1 MSTRRITRST
11 AKKAFTPDLEAF
23 FGQRNQ
29 RRFNPQ
35 VNVNYTLPALET
47 MATRQEADQIATI
60 ITSLFEE
67 QFTVSLYPG
76 GLGGIVF
83 SLAESPRVAKIFV
96 SEPNHNLRQ
105 LLSNNLTSYA
115 MTDKVTITPNYQREE
130 SSVLFLDLIQDP
142 KLDIVN
148 ILQENKFPVYAFR
161 VVNNYTP
168 FQQPGYVCTLE
179 ETGNP
184 KTNLLVCT
192 AQTKEG
198 KREFLDVDETW
209 LDGFINFIDKTLS
222 RIITSKEER
231 QNYLREDLLGFWV
244 QAFTNKTID
253 LNFNYEVL
261 EMFGD
266 RLMKAS
272 FADYLI
278 QRIPGIVEKELT
290 ELQNYYLTTVPQS
303 NLARDLGFA
312 PYIRVVGEVKA
323 KVLEDV
329 LEAFFGALF
338 RVSEEVAG
346 GRGYYNVFSMIV
358 SLYKEEP
365 LEKQLENV
373 KAGRDKTVF
382 IQSLAKLQL
391 GQAIEDFYEQDNLV
405 HFTVTLS
412 NKAREFFQTHG
423 ITVPKVVG
431 HGVGNSKKS
440 AESNAYSE
448 ALSLLREKGVTPEW
462 IKEQQSI
469 LTFDRPEYQPY
480 LPAARARL
488 QKEGFTQM
496 TFSTPVS
503 TTTKRECI
511 VQLIGHRPDK
521 TRQILATVEA
531 CNLKSG
537 RLEALKQYA
546 SGK

>member
-11 AKKAFTPDLEAF
+11 AKKAFTPDLEAY

-35 VNVNYTLPALET
+35 VNVNYTLPDLET

-67 QFTVSLYPG
+67 PFTVSLYPG

-96 SEPNHNLRQ
+96 SEPNYNLRQ

-115 MTDKVTITPNYQREE
+115 LTDKVTITPNYEREE
-130 SSVLFLDLIQDP
+130 SSVLVLDLIQDP
-142 KLDIVN
+142 KLDIIN

-161 VVNNYTP
+161 VVNNYTS

-198 KREFLDVDETW
+198 KGEFLDVDETW
-209 LDGFINFIDKTLS
+209 LDGFIVFIDKILS
-222 RIITSKEER
+222 RIITSKDER
-231 QNYLREDLLGFWV
+231 QDYLRENLLGFWI

-253 LNFNYEVL
+253 LNFNYDVL

-290 ELQNYYLTTVPQS
+290 ELQNYYLTTIPQS
-303 NLARDLGFA
+303 NLARNLGFA

-365 LEKQLENV
+365 LEKQLEVV

-382 IQSLAKLQL
+382 IQSLAKLHL
-391 GQAIEDFYEQDNLV
+391 GQPTEDYYEQDNLV
-405 HFTVTLS
+405 YFTLTLS
-412 NKAREFFQTHG
+412 NEAREFFQTHG
-423 ITVPKVVG
+423 MNVPKVVG
-431 HGVGNSKKS
+431 HGVGNSKRS

-462 IKEQQSI
+462 IEEQRSI
-469 LTFDRPEYQPY
+469 LAFNRPEYQPY

-488 QKEGFTQM
+488 QKDGFTRM

-503 TTTKRECI
+503 TTTARECI
-511 VQLIGHRPDK
+511 VQLIGHRPNK
-521 TRQILATVEA
+521 TQQILATVEA
-531 CNLKSG
+531 CDQRSG
-537 RLEALKQYA
+537 RLEVLKQYA